1 MSQNAESNMPTNAHR
16 RGSDNMFTLLCI
28 DDETVNL
35 KVLASIFK
43 ESYKVVV
50 SKSAKQGLTKA
61 LEVIPDL
68 ILLDVLMPE
77 KNGFEFIVELKS
89 NPELAHVPVIFITGL
104 QSVEDEEKGLTL
116 GACDYIQKPF
126 NYSIVRARVHTHL
139 EIIRQR
145 NLLEKFANVDSLTEL
160 PNRRKWQHDST
171 ELWNMSLIKPLS
183 LTFGI
188 IDIDY
193 FKKYNDLYGHQQ
205 GDIALRKVSQAIQR
219 VLFIYGGAVY
229 RCGGEEFYFYIPNHI
244 SVNSQAITDEC
255 VSSISNLNILHE
267 DSAIESHIT
276 ISLGAVQVL
285 PSKKIQLADVMK
297 LADEKL
303 YQVKNSTRNAIRFI
317 KYSEHI
323 NAPLNNHDIV

>member
-1 MSQNAESNMPTNAHR
+1 MPQKTKSNLLMNTHR
-16 RGSDNMFTLLCI
+16 RGSDNVFTLLCI

-43 ESYKVVV
+43 ENYKVVV
-50 SKSAKQGLTKA
+50 SKSAKQGLVKA
-61 LEVIPDL
+61 LEIIPDL

-77 KNGFEFIVELKS
+77 KNGFEFIVELKENS
-89 NPELAHVPVIFITGL
+89 ELAHIPVIFITGL

-126 NYSIVRARVHTHL
+126 NYGIVRARVHTHL

-145 NLLEKFANVDSLTEL
+145 NLLEKFANFDSLTEL
-160 PNRRKWQHDST
+160 PNRRKWQHDSV
-171 ELWNMSLIKPLS
+171 ELWNMSLINPLS

-229 RCGGEEFYFYIPNHI
+229 RCGGEEFYFFIPNHI
-244 SVNSQAITDEC
+244 SVNSQAIADEC
-255 VSSISNLNILHE
+255 VSSIGNLNILHE

-285 PSKKIQLADVMK
+285 PNKKIQLDDVMK

-303 YQVKNSTRNAIRFI
+303 YQVKNSTRNAARFI
-317 KYSEHI
+317 KYSEYI
-323 NAPLNNHDIV
+323 ETPLNHEIT

>member
-1 MSQNAESNMPTNAHR
+1 MPQNTKSNKQINAHR
-16 RGSDNMFTLLCI
+16 RGSDKVFTLLCI

-50 SKSAKQGLTKA
+50 SKSAKQGLAKA
-61 LEVIPDL
+61 LEILPDL
-68 ILLDVLMPE
+68 ILLDVLMPD
-77 KNGFEFIVELKS
+77 KNGFEFIVELKQ
-89 NPELAHVPVIFITGL
+89 NAELAHIPVIFITGL

-126 NYSIVRARVHTHL
+126 NYGIVRACVHTHF

-145 NLLEKFANVDSLTEL
+145 NLLEKFANFDSLTEL
-160 PNRRKWQHDST
+160 PNRRKWEHDST
-171 ELWNMSLIKPLS
+171 ELWNLSLINPLS

-205 GDIALRKVSQAIQR
+205 GDIALRKVSQTIQR

-255 VSSISNLNILHE
+255 VSSIANLNILHE
-267 DSAIESHIT
+267 DSAVDNHLT

-285 PSKKIQLADVMK
+285 PNEKIKRENVMK

-303 YQVKNSTRNAIRFI
+303 YQVKNSTRNAVSFI
-317 KYSEHI
+317 KYSDYIE
-323 NAPLNNHDIV
+323 APFNNDII

>member
-1 MSQNAESNMPTNAHR
+1 MSQNDQSNMPTNVHR
-16 RGSDNMFTLLCI
+16 RRSENVFTLLCI

-43 ESYKVVV
+43 ENYKVVV
-50 SKSAKQGLTKA
+50 SKSAKQGLAMA
-61 LEVIPDL
+61 LETIPDL

-89 NPELAHVPVIFITGL
+89 NHELAHIPVIFITGL
-104 QSVEDEEKGLTL
+104 QSEEDEEKGLTL

-139 EIIRQR
+139 EIVRQR
-145 NLLEKFANVDSLTEL
+145 NLLEKFAHVDILTEL
-160 PNRRKWQHDST
+160 PNRRKWLHDSA

-188 IDIDY
+188 IDIDF

-205 GDIALRKVSQAIQR
+205 GDIALIKVSQAIQR
-219 VLFIYGGAVY
+219 VLYIYGGAVY

-244 SVNSQAITDEC
+244 SVNSQAIADEC

-267 DSAIESHIT
+267 DSVIESHLT

-285 PSKKIQLADVMK
+285 PNKKVQLADVMK

-303 YQVKNSTRNAIRFI
+303 YQVKNSTKNAMRFI
-317 KYSEHI
+317 KYSEYI
-323 NAPLNNHDIV
+323 ETPFNNHDIV

>member
-1 MSQNAESNMPTNAHR
+1 MSQNAESNKKFNAHR
-16 RGSDNMFTLLCI
+16 RGSDNIFTLLCI

-50 SKSAKQGLTKA
+50 SKSAKQGLAKA
-61 LEVIPDL
+61 LEILPDL
-68 ILLDVLMPE
+68 ILLDVLMPD
-77 KNGFEFIVELKS
+77 KNGFEFIVELKQ
-89 NPELAHVPVIFITGL
+89 NAELAHIPVIFITGL

-126 NYSIVRARVHTHL
+126 NYGIVRARVHTHF

-145 NLLEKFANVDSLTEL
+145 NLLEKFANFDSLTEL
-160 PNRRKWQHDST
+160 PNRRKWEHDST
-171 ELWNMSLIKPLS
+171 ELWNLSLINPLS

-205 GDIALRKVSQAIQR
+205 GDIALRKVSQTIQR

-255 VSSISNLNILHE
+255 VSSIANLNILHE
-267 DSAIESHIT
+267 DSAVDNHLT

-285 PSKKIQLADVMK
+285 PNEKIKPENVMK

-303 YQVKNSTRNAIRFI
+303 YQVKNSTRNAVSFI
-317 KYSEHI
+317 KYSDYIE
-323 NAPLNNHDIV
+323 APFNNDII